1 MKPSRGLRP
10 GATGSRS
17 AGSLS
22 ASQRVLGRILR
33 RPLGLV
39 PTATPGGSVT
49 HLNTRFMRNGIVM
62 LVLVAATS
70 ALLYALIQPAQ
81 SSPKAYSD
89 FYSDVTKGQVSKV
102 SIQESTMKV
111 TLKDGTTTYT
121 VQSDLPAE
129 GEFTTIKGWLQGAG
143 LPVSAIKYER
153 TPPPDTGW
161 IALLL
166 TLIHI
171 SEPTRLG
178 MISYAV

>member
-81 SSPKAYSD
+81 SSAKAYSD
-89 FYSDVTKGQVSKV
+89 FYANVTAGKVDKV
-102 SIQESTMKV
+102 SILS
-111 TLKDGTTTYT
+111 
-121 VQSDLPAE
+121 
-129 GEFTTIKGWLQGAG
+129 
-143 LPVSAIKYER
+143 
-153 TPPPDTGW
+153 
-161 IALLL
+161 
-166 TLIHI
+166 LIHI

-178 MISYAV
+178 MISYAVFCLK